1 MKEQIK
7 NAKTKMQKTI
17 DNLEKEFK
25 EIKAGRANP
34 AVLNKV
40 TVDYYGA
47 SMPINQLASISVAE
61 ARILAITPFDKS
73 ILHAIEKAI
82 QKSDI
87 GINPTN
93 DGTVIRLVFPQLT
106 GEKRK
111 EICKDIKKYGE
122 EAKVNV
128 RNARRDALDKIKK
141 MKKDNLVTED
151 DVKSAEKDIQ
161 KITDDFCK
169 DIENIVSAKEKEV
182 MSL

>member
-7 NAKTKMQKTI
+7 NAKAKMQKT
-17 DNLEKEFK
+17 LESLDREFK

-40 TVDYYGA
+40 TVEYYGA
-47 SMPINQLASISVAE
+47 SMPINQLASVSVAE
-61 ARILAITPFDKS
+61 SRILAITPFDKS

-93 DGTVIRLVFPQLT
+93 DGSVIRLVFPQLT

-111 EICKDIKKYGE
+111 ELCKDIKKYGE
-122 EAKVNV
+122 EAKVTI

-141 MKKDNLVTED
+141 MKKDSLITED
-151 DVKSAEKDIQ
+151 DVKNAEKEIQ
-161 KITDDFCK
+161 KLTDDFCK
-169 DIENIVSAKEKEV
+169 DIDNMVSDKEKEI
-182 MSL
+182 MSI

>member
-7 NAKTKMQKTI
+7 NAKAKMQKTI
-17 DNLEKEFK
+17 DSLEKEYK

-47 SMPINQLASISVAE
+47 SMPINQLASVSVAE

-93 DGTVIRLVFPQLT
+93 DGSVIRLVFPQLT
-106 GEKRK
+106 EEKRK
-111 EICKDIKKYGE
+111 ELCKDIKKYGE
-122 EAKVNV
+122 EAKVNI

-141 MKKDNLVTED
+141 MKKDNIITED
-151 DVKSAEKDIQ
+151 DVKSAEKDVQ
-161 KITDDFCK
+161 KLTDDFCK
-169 DIENIVSAKEKEV
+169 DVDDMVSVKEKEV

>member
-7 NAKTKMQKTI
+7 KAKEKMEKTI
-17 DNLEKEFK
+17 ANLEKEFK

-40 TVDYYGA
+40 FVDYYGA
-47 SMPINQLASISVAE
+47 SMPINQLASVSVAE
-61 ARILAITPFDKS
+61 ARILCITPFDKS
-73 ILHAIEKAI
+73 VLHTIEKAI

-93 DGTVIRLVFPQLT
+93 DGSVIRLVFPQLT
-106 GEKRK
+106 EEKRK
-111 EICKDIKKYGE
+111 ELCKDIKKYGE

-141 MKKDNLVTED
+141 MKKDNIITED
-151 DVKSAEKDIQ
+151 DLKTAEKDIQ
-161 KITDDFCK
+161 KITDNYCA
-169 DIENIVSAKEKEV
+169 DIDGIVSSKEKEI
-182 MSL
+182 MSI

>member
-7 NAKTKMQKTI
+7 IAKEKMQKTLN
-17 DNLEKEFK
+17 NLEKEFK

-34 AVLNKV
+34 AVLNKISV
-40 TVDYYGA
+40 EYYGA
-47 SMPINQLASISVAE
+47 MMPINQLASVSVAE

-73 ILHAIEKAI
+73 VLHAIEKAI

-93 DGTVIRLVFPQLT
+93 DGSVIRLVFPKLT
-106 GEKRK
+106 EDRRK
-111 EICKDIKKYGE
+111 ELCKDIKKYGE

-141 MKKDNLVTED
+141 MKKDNILTED
-151 DVKSAEKDIQ
+151 DVKNAEKDIQ
-161 KITDDFCK
+161 KVTDNFCA
-169 DIENIVSAKEKEV
+169 DIDSLVSAKEKEV
-182 MSL
+182 MSI

>member
-7 NAKTKMQKTI
+7 IAKEKMEKTI
-17 DNLEKEFK
+17 ANLEKEFK

-34 AVLNKV
+34 SVLNRV

-47 SMPINQLASISVAE
+47 PTPIAQMASVSVAE
-61 ARILAITPFDKS
+61 ARILVIQPYDRTQINAM
-73 ILHAIEKAI
+73 EKAI

-93 DGTVIRLVFPQLT
+93 DGNVIRLVFPQLT
-106 GEKRK
+106 EEKRK
-111 EICKDIKKYGE
+111 ELCKDIKKYGE

-141 MKKDNLVTED
+141 MKKDNLITED
-151 DVKSAEKDIQ
+151 DVKTGEKDIQ
-161 KITDDFCK
+161 KVTDNYCA
-169 DIENIVSAKEKEV
+169 DIDNLVSSKEKEV
-182 MSL
+182 MSI

>member
-7 NAKTKMQKTI
+7 NAKAKMQKTI
-17 DNLEKEFK
+17 DSLEREFK
-25 EIKAGRANP
+25 EIRAGRANP
-34 AVLNKV
+34 SVLNKI

-47 SMPINQLASISVAE
+47 SMPVNQLASVSVAE
-61 ARILAITPFDKS
+61 ARILVIQPFDKS
-73 ILHAIEKAI
+73 TLHTIEKAI

-106 GEKRK
+106 EEKRK
-111 EICKDIKKYGE
+111 ALCKDIKKYGE
-122 EAKVNV
+122 EAKVTI

-141 MKKDNLVTED
+141 MKKDNIITED

-161 KITDDFCK
+161 KVTDDFCK
-169 DIENIVSAKEKEV
+169 DVDSMVSAKEKEI
-182 MSL
+182 MSI

>member
-1 MKEQIK
+1 
-7 NAKTKMQKTI
+7 MQKTI
-17 DNLEKEFK
+17 DSLEKEYK

-47 SMPINQLASISVAE
+47 SMPINQLASVSVAE

-93 DGTVIRLVFPQLT
+93 DGSVIRLVFPQLT
-106 GEKRK
+106 EEKRK
-111 EICKDIKKYGE
+111 ELCKDIKKYGE
-122 EAKVNV
+122 EAKVNI

-141 MKKDNLVTED
+141 MKKDNIITED
-151 DVKSAEKDIQ
+151 DVKSAEKDVQ
-161 KITDDFCK
+161 KLTDDFCK
-169 DIENIVSAKEKEV
+169 DVDDMVSVKEKEV

>member
-7 NAKTKMQKTI
+7 NAKAKMQKTI
-17 DNLEKEFK
+17 ESLEREFK

-47 SMPINQLASISVAE
+47 SMPINQLASVSVAE

-73 ILHAIEKAI
+73 ILHSIEKAI

-93 DGTVIRLVFPQLT
+93 DGSVIRLVFPQLT
-106 GEKRK
+106 EEKRK
-111 EICKDIKKYGE
+111 ELCKDIKKYGE
-122 EAKVNV
+122 EAKVTI

-141 MKKDNLVTED
+141 MKKDSLITED
-151 DVKSAEKDIQ
+151 DVKTAEKDIQ
-161 KITDDFCK
+161 KVTDDFCK
-169 DIENIVSAKEKEV
+169 DVESIVSNKEKEV